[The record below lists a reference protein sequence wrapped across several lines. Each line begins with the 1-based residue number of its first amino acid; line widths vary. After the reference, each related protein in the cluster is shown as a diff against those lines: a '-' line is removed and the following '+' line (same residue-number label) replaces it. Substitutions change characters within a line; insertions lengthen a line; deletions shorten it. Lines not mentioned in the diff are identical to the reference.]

1 MKQMTNKQKKEKKEK
16 NGIETKE
23 FDAITIFSKYTM
35 IFLIGSIVGFIY
47 EQVFYYIF
55 ENTLAK
61 RGFLYGP
68 YLPVYGFGAILIV
81 CLLKRYKKNPFIVF
95 ILAML
100 VTGVVEYI
108 TGFVM
113 YELYHKVWWD
123 YTGLF
128 FNIDG
133 YVCLR
138 SVLTFGIGG
147 LILIYVIEPLMC
159 KLSETISSKFYL
171 TTSIVIIIMFVI
183 DLTFTLVYK
192 NKL

>member
-1 MKQMTNKQKKEKKEK
+1 MKQMTRKQRKLKKEKDQ
-16 NGIETKE
+16 IETNE
-23 FDAITIFSKYTM
+23 FDLIVNFCKYTM

-47 EQVFYYIF
+47 EQIFYYIF
-55 ENTLAK
+55 EDTLAK

-68 YLPVYGFGAILIV
+68 YLPVYGFGAVLIV
-81 CLLKRYKKNPFIVF
+81 LLLTKLKKNPFVVF
-95 ILAML
+95 VLAML
-100 VTGVVEYI
+100 LTGIVEYI

-113 YELYHKVWWD
+113 YKAYHKVWWD

-128 FNIDG
+128 LNIDG

-147 LILIYVIEPLMC
+147 LILVYIIEPLIC
-159 KLSETISSKFYL
+159 KLSENVSKRLYL
-171 TTSIVIIIMFVI
+171 MASIIVIMDFLT
-183 DLTFTLVYK
+183 DLTFTLMYR